1 MAWQQPGFET
11 GALLAGADLSSS
23 QFLFVKMHTTANQVV
38 KCATDA
44 EIYLGVLQNE
54 PASGSEAR
62 VMTTGVTKVV
72 AGGAISVGDKIGTDT
87 AGKAKTIETT
97 TGADVGD
104 YFGAVALESASA
116 ANEVIA
122 ILLGPSGL
130 VFAT

>member
-11 GALLAGADLSSS
+11 GALTAGADLSSS

-38 KCATDA
+38 ACSADA
-44 EIYLGVLQNE
+44 EVYLGVLQNK

-72 AGGAISVGDKIGTDT
+72 ASAAIAVGDAVGT
-87 AGKAKTIETT
+87 ASNGKAKTIEVV
-97 TGADVGD
+97 TGGDVGD
-104 YFGAVALESASA
+104 YFGGVALEAASA
-116 ANEVIA
+116 ADEVISV
-122 ILLGPSGL
+122 LLGPSGL